1 MTDQTPYEIDRD
13 AIGTNAYQGRAYFW
27 AHEYK
32 HDMRDI
38 TSDSYKISDRKYDRI
53 LRKMRR
59 RVHADFLVF
68 GLLLD
73 GVSDRHRLVIDYHR
87 AIARHEL
94 TGVRS

>member
-1 MTDQTPYEIDRD
+1 MTDQKTRYEIDRD
-13 AIGTNAYQGRAYFW
+13 AIGTSAYKGRAFFW

-38 TSDSYKISDRKYDRI
+38 GVCGDPAKSLRVTRKF
-53 LRKMRR
+53 RR
-59 RVHADFLVF
+59 RVHADIIAF
-68 GLLLD
+68 GLPLD